1 LIDTLPGFKKRMQW
15 FLDNRKDL
23 ARYITYCAGS
33 DGNAKQTYF
42 LLAVPSKDRLTR
54 SLKYMLDENEFLSPF
69 GIRSLSKFHQDHP
82 YIYQTAGTEWRVDY
96 NPGESTSNIFGGNSN
111 WRGPVWFPI
120 NFLLIE
126 ALERYHLFYGDGL
139 KVEFPTGSGTMLN
152 LKQVAREISRRLV
165 SIFQPDEKGH
175 RPCHGSEERYASN
188 PDWKDLCLYY
198 EYFHAE
204 TGRGCGASHQTGWTA
219 LVARILSG
227 FTPGGASGTD
237 STTMAELTA
246 AAGR

>member
-1 LIDTLPGFKKRMQW
+1 
-15 FLDNRKDL
+15 
-23 ARYITYCAGS
+23 
-33 DGNAKQTYF
+33 
-42 LLAVPSKDRLTR
+42 
-54 SLKYMLDENEFLSPF
+54 
-69 GIRSLSKFHQDHP
+69 
-82 YIYQTAGTEWRVDY
+82 
-96 NPGESTSNIFGGNSN
+96 
-111 WRGPVWFPI
+111 
-120 NFLLIE
+120 
-126 ALERYHLFYGDGL
+126 
-139 KVEFPTGSGTMLN
+139 MLN